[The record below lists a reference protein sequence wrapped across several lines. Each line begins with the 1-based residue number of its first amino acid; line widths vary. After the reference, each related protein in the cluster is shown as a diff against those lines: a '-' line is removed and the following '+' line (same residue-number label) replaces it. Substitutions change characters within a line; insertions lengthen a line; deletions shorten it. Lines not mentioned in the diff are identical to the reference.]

1 MRSGKQIAARVVAV
15 GMDHSPET
23 ASETEPA
30 TPASS
35 AITVYWRPGCGYCS
49 SLFRTLDQHSIIY
62 DRVNIWEDAS
72 AAARVR
78 EATMGNEVVPTVMV
92 AEIPLVNPSVHQIMD
107 AAAKWAPDAVP
118 EGYQPKR
125 SLLDR
130 LRRA

>member
-1 MRSGKQIAARVVAV
+1 MD
-15 GMDHSPET
+15 MDHSPDA
-23 ASETEPA
+23 ASETESA

-49 SLFRTLDQHSIIY
+49 SLFRKLDQHSIVY

-78 EATMGNEVVPTVMV
+78 EAAMGNEVVPTVMV
-92 AEIPLVNPSVHQIMD
+92 AEIPLVNPSIHQIMD
-107 AAAKWAPDAVP
+107 TAAKWAPDAVP
-118 EGYQPKR
+118 GDYQPKR